1 MKQIISIIFLVVIGI
16 VFYGATLRGPV
27 GNYTALP
34 DIKRIEGHTGSPFE
48 SSHERASYAELV
60 QMRQNNTPALSDGL
74 RDFAAPDVGYDNG
87 KYYSYFPPGISLIIR
102 PLFELGYPFQLSLV
116 AAYSTMAIISIGTM
130 IVLYLIC
137 KNVFNLPSYIGILA
151 ALTFAFATTSW
162 SYAVTIFQHAP
173 SAFFAAVM
181 FYGVARYRARV
192 KTSAIWASIVW
203 FTYGISILFD
213 YPNGLI
219 LAPFIVYYLSSAF
232 QIIREQSADHHKLNF
247 KVNIAH
253 FAVVIW
259 FVIGVAIQLTF
270 NALYMDHAF
279 ELRQNFARYDPKLSR
294 LMMEQDM
301 KNKILTVTTENVAPA
316 VEQRTHMPF
325 LEEVFFS
332 GIVTLLVAP
341 DKGLFYF
348 SPILFFALWG
358 IFYAFRH
365 ECKIEHGI
373 LVAFMVTNVFIYASF
388 GDPHGGWAFGPR
400 YLIPAMVGLGF
411 YTAYGFSKLKNPL
424 LKALFFFMF
433 LFSMCISAAGVLT
446 TNNVPPHVEADF
458 LKMPFYNYLLN
469 FHMID
474 TQGTSNF
481 VYATFLK
488 NVMRLSDYYVLIVI
502 SLGLIV
508 YMLLFVIPLLNK
520 HKK

>member
-1 MKQIISIIFLVVIGI
+1 MKKIICILFLVVMGI

-27 GNYTALP
+27 GNYTTVSDL
-34 DIKRIEGHTGSPFE
+34 KRIEGYTGSPFE

-60 QMRQNNTPALSDGL
+60 QMREKNTPALSDGL
-74 RDFAAPDVGYDNG
+74 RDFAAPDVGFDNE

-102 PLFELGYPFQLSLV
+102 PLFELGYPFHLSLV

-130 IVLYLIC
+130 IMLYLIC
-137 KNVFNLPSYIGILA
+137 KNVFELPSYIGILA

-232 QIIREQSADHHKLNF
+232 QIIRAENEEHKISLR
-247 KVNIAH
+247 VNMAH

-279 ELRQNFARYDPKLSR
+279 ELRQNFARYDPGLAR
-294 LMMEQDM
+294 LMLEQDI
-301 KNKILTVTTENVAPA
+301 KNKVMTVTSENVSAS

-348 SPILFFALWG
+348 SPILIFALWG
-358 IFYAFRH
+358 IYYAFKY
-365 ECKIEHGI
+365 EYKLEHAI
-373 LVAFMVTNVFIYASF
+373 LVAFMVTNLFIYASF

-400 YLIPAMVGLGF
+400 YLIPAMVALGF
-411 YTAYGFSKLKNPL
+411 YTAYGYSKLKHPL
-424 LKALFFFMF
+424 FKALFFFIF

-446 TNNVPPHVEADF
+446 TNNVPPHIEADF
-458 LKMPFYNYLLN
+458 LKKPFYNYLLN

-481 VYATFLK
+481 VYTTFLK
-488 NVMRLSDYYVLIVI
+488 NSMRLSDYYVLIVI
-502 SLGLIV
+502 SLGLIT
-508 YMLLFVIPLLNK
+508 YMLLFVIPLLFK
-520 HKK
+520 RKK